1 MYIKRSITEILKKRA
16 KNSRCL
22 LLTGPRQVGK
32 STLLKEIYSDVKYY
46 TFDDKVLLT
55 SALDDPKLFLKNV
68 AKPSIF
74 DEVQYAKELFPYIK
88 IECDKENRYENYYLT
103 GSQQMKL
110 MDKAK
115 ESLAGRVSILELQG
129 LSMREINDISF
140 NKHFV
145 PTEEYIAAREKEV
158 KPYDNIWQNIHR
170 GAYPELYVT
179 EREWVDF
186 YSSYVRTYLERDI
199 KDEIEIKDEIAFTR
213 FLTSV
218 AARTGQI
225 LNYASISEEV
235 GVTQATIKNWISVLE
250 KTGIVFILQPYY
262 SSHLTR
268 AIKTPKIYFRDT
280 GLACY
285 LTRWNNYEALENS
298 AVAGNMFETFV
309 INEIIKSFIN
319 EGLEYNFSVFYY
331 RGKDKKRIKQNGETV
346 ETENEIEF
354 IIEENGVLY
363 PIEIKKSAKPMK
375 SMADAFD
382 VLDKDID
389 KKRGMGAIVCLYD
402 DKLYLKED
410 LVVLPIEYI

>member
-55 SALDDPKLFLKNV
+55 SALDDPKLFLKNA

-309 INEIIKSFIN
+309 INEILKSFIN

-346 ETENEIEF
+346 ETENEIDF